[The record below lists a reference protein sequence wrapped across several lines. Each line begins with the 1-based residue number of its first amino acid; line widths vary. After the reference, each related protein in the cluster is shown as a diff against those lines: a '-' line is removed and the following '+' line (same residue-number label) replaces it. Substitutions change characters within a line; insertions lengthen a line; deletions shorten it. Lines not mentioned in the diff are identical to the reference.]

1 MILFILCFWLQVFFM
16 IPLLVELKAVPA
28 VKAIVTSQ
36 LAIAENTELDLE
48 ANLNII
54 KTCIEEMTSQLSYI
68 FIQRML
74 LITICIFSRGDA

>member
-1 MILFILCFWLQVFFM
+1 M

-68 FIQRML
+68 FKQQRIL
-74 LITICIFSRGDA
+74 QITICIFSRGDA

>member
-1 MILFILCFWLQVFFM
+1 M

-68 FIQRML
+68 FIQ
-74 LITICIFSRGDA
+74 

>member
-1 MILFILCFWLQVFFM
+1 MILFDLCFWLQVFFM

-28 VKAIVTSQ
+28 VKAVVTSQ

-68 FIQRML
+68 FTQ
-74 LITICIFSRGDA
+74 